1 MVSITG
7 GCNKCGRLI
16 ESQSFDSVTGEI
28 PILICKECYNKY
40 YSLEAI
46 RDKKIKRVLRRG
58 PIERIKEWLKL

>member
-16 ESQSFDSVTGEI
+16 QSQAFDPVSGEI

-58 PIERIKEWLKL
+58 PIERIMEWLRL

>member
-16 ESQSFDSVTGEI
+16 QSQAFDPVSGEI

-46 RDKKIKRVLRRG
+46 RGKKIKRVLRRG
-58 PIERIKEWLKL
+58 PIERIMEWLRL